1 MLVHPDEQV
10 PIARLLTFLE
20 HGERMARDC
29 AKAQAMIAPER
40 GMQKFLQSQ
49 ARQEA
54 MHALFFQSAI
64 AWLAPR
70 HLGEVPFLP
79 ALEEYRSKL
88 NDALARQDLLET
100 FLAEQVIL
108 EGLGEAIL
116 SRIEEGLVKR
126 RAPFRR
132 LRRML
137 LHQEEAHHGFG
148 LRKLERAMADGRT
161 DAATL
166 RHRAQDYL
174 ALTGQMV
181 LTLSDLFESIAED
194 PTAWAHDV
202 RKFLPE
208 WLVTEGET
216 LEAMGEGQDI
226 GSSEVL
232 WSRTPNLLPAETT

>member
-1 MLVHPDEQV
+1 MLVYPDEQV
-10 PIARLLTFLE
+10 PVARLLTFLE
-20 HGERMARDC
+20 HGECMARDC
-29 AKAQAMIAPER
+29 AKAQATIAPER

-49 ARQEA
+49 ARQET
-54 MHALFFQSAI
+54 MHALVFQSAI

-70 HLGEVPFLP
+70 HLGDAPFLP
-79 ALEEYRSKL
+79 ALEEYRNKL

-116 SRIEEGLVKR
+116 TRIEEGLVKR
-126 RAPFRR
+126 HAPFGR

-137 LHQEEAHHGFG
+137 LHQEAAHHGFG
-148 LRKLERAMADGRT
+148 RRMLEQAMVEGQT

-166 RHRAQDYL
+166 RRRAQDYL
-174 ALTGQMV
+174 ALTDQMV

-202 RKFLPE
+202 RRFLPE
-208 WLVTEGET
+208 WLVTEGER
-216 LEAMGEGQDI
+216 LEAIGEGQDV
-226 GSSEVL
+226 GRSGVPWPRDL
-232 WSRTPNLLPAETT
+232 HLLPPETP